1 MPRYVGLVVHGIG
14 EQERGSTLKQV
25 GTALADLARRSGLDP
40 EAALRVAPAQDF
52 GGLSRADF
60 GELSRADPGPAW
72 AEIALGPGHVIRLE
86 EVWWARSFQP
96 PSVQRAL
103 SFWVGAWFRD
113 SLGLVR
119 GSFGSLRHF
128 RRSRTRL
135 WRGRDVIFLQRLIAE
150 AVAYTAVVLFLPLAA
165 GFWFLSVNPV
175 RRFLPRFVPTAYGMV
190 ANILTRHVG
199 DLSVYL
205 DDAWEAARIQ
215 EVFACRLK
223 AMTEQEADERFVIA
237 HSMGAVVAYEGF
249 LRAARDK
256 AERAPV
262 RFIAVGAALNRA
274 RRMVPPQEAYRLEGP
289 LPGWVRLTYIA
300 ARHDPVTLGDLD
312 PSVEWAVN
320 PPESLEVVNQEDIF
334 SDHTTYWNNAEEVM
348 APILRI
354 VTGGRLSIRLRRGY
368 RRLRVTVLAAVKG
381 LAWLLPA
388 AVFVWMASTNWS
400 EAFGV
405 WAYGKAILGAPLRLI
420 TETPAAGQPSLE
432 PWNQPNDFLNVLGGR
447 WTLEHLALPLLASA
461 YVAVAVGV
469 LYNLVIKTLWD
480 LWDRRTKYGLA
491 ASAEGESISGVN
503 DGPEAQS

>member
-25 GTALADLARRSGLDP
+25 GAALADLVRRSGLDP

-52 GGLSRADF
+52 G
-60 GELSRADPGPAW
+60 ELSRADPGPAW
-72 AEIALGPGHVIRLE
+72 AEIALGQGHVIRLE

-103 SFWVGAWFRD
+103 GFWAGTWFRD
-113 SLGLVR
+113 PLGLVR
-119 GSFGSLRHF
+119 GAFGSLGH
-128 RRSRTRL
+128 
-135 WRGRDVIFLQRLIAE
+135 WRDVIFFQRLIAE
-150 AVAYTAVVLFLPLAA
+150 AVAYTAVILFLPLAA
-165 GFWFLSVNPV
+165 VLWFLSVNPL
-175 RRFLPRFVPTAYGMV
+175 RRFLPKAIQATYQLA
-190 ANILTRHVG
+190 ANVLTRHVG

-237 HSMGAVVAYEGF
+237 HSMGAVVAYEGL
-249 LRAARDK
+249 LRAARDR

-274 RRMVPPQEAYRLEGP
+274 RRMVSPQEAYRLEGP

-320 PPESLEVVNQEDIF
+320 APESLEVVNQEDIF

-354 VTGGRLSIRLRRGY
+354 ITAGGLSIRLRKGY
-368 RRLRVTVLAAVKG
+368 RRLRVTVLAALKG
-381 LAWLLPA
+381 VAWLVPA
-388 AVFVWMASTNWS
+388 AVFVWMATTNWS
-400 EAFGV
+400 EAFAA
-405 WAYGKAILGAPLRLI
+405 WAYGKAILEAPLRLI
-420 TETPAAGQPSLE
+420 TEASAASQPPLE
-432 PWNQPNDFLNVLGGR
+432 PWNQPNDFLDILGGC
-447 WTLEHLALPLLASA
+447 WTLAHLALPLLASA
-461 YVAVAVGV
+461 YVAAAAGV
-469 LYNLVIKTLWD
+469 VYNLVVKTLWD
-480 LWDRRTKYGLA
+480 LWDRRTKFRPT
-491 ASAEGESISGVN
+491 ASAEGESVSGVN
-503 DGPEAQS
+503 DGTEAQS